1 MNYLVDLSV
10 WVFDGLL
17 RTCPDNLHNSDWI
30 RPVVVDDLFLRKF
43 YVFPGAESE
52 ETYRGSGS
60 QGSGG
65 VWSAG
70 SSAISVLLG
79 GEAVVH

>member
-1 MNYLVDLSV
+1 M
-10 WVFDGLL
+10 
-17 RTCPDNLHNSDWI
+17 
-30 RPVVVDDLFLRKF
+30 VVDDLFLRKF